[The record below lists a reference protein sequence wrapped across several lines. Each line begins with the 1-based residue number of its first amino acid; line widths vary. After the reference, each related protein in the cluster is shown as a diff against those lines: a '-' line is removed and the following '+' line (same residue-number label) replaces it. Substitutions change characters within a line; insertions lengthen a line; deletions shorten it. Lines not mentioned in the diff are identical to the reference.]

1 MQKSKKGELKSTKKG
16 RGLEEG
22 SNDDKAHES
31 DESFDIDEFIPDSLS
46 SSNDDDDEAHSN
58 LKDDLID

>member
-1 MQKSKKGELKSTKKG
+1 MRKGELKSTKKG

-22 SNDDKAHES
+22 SNDDKAHDES
-31 DESFDIDEFIPDSLS
+31 DESFDIDEFIPDSLTS
-46 SSNDDDDEAHSN
+46 SNNDDDYEAHSN